1 MAEWN
6 IVVERGVVTGL
17 LCDRCQT
24 PEEFIEAEINHA
36 TLDYKVVDGRLAG
49 CPKAGIPHD

>member
-6 IVVERGVVTGL
+6 VVVECGVITGL
-17 LCDRCQT
+17 ICDRCQT
-24 PEEFIEAEINHA
+24 PEEYTEAEVNHA

-49 CPKAGIPHD
+49 LLKGVG